1 MGDPRVPKGV
11 VVVAAVEEGDEGV
24 EAGVGIGGGGPAV
37 TLVTGHHDVEAVV
50 VVGDIVPATEA
61 SPGLT
66 MRMMID
72 VDDVGVEEGAR

>member
-24 EAGVGIGGGGPAV
+24 EAGVGIGGGV